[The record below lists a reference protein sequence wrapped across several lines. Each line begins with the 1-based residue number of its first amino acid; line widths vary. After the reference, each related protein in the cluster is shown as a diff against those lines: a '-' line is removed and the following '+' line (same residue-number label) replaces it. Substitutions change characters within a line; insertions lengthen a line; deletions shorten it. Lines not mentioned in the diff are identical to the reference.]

1 MDKAL
6 NICKQLFDIW
16 SNCSYGIPIDG
27 KIKDVPSSKYFDEH
41 YKLLSP
47 EQFMKYGGGVCW
59 DYVEFG
65 DWFLTDND
73 IKFHKYY
80 ISTKTESNDT
90 HTFILIEYD
99 NKYLYI
105 ESSFKLLEGIY
116 EVDDVQEVIELIT
129 NKMFWSNNNYLKY
142 GTIEYYVWEYEGHPP
157 FGSDYI
163 ECMEYFSQGQPIY
176 EGVAT
181 NKITTNISLAKAT
194 PTDVS
199 SIYKWTM
206 DTIPKKWWNED
217 TYKLIKRDAWESVHK
232 TRMIYLRDTED
243 ISPNKPIGMITA
255 YKYTYNDE
263 PGWWYI
269 AEIYLTENYRGMG
282 IGRDVL
288 EYEIANHDKLLLQVD
303 KDNEHAIELYKS
315 LGFETV
321 YETDNS
327 YEMVLLK
334 D

>member
-1 MDKAL
+1 
-6 NICKQLFDIW
+6 
-16 SNCSYGIPIDG
+16 
-27 KIKDVPSSKYFDEH
+27 
-41 YKLLSP
+41 
-47 EQFMKYGGGVCW
+47 
-59 DYVEFG
+59 
-65 DWFLTDND
+65 
-73 IKFHKYY
+73 
-80 ISTKTESNDT
+80 
-90 HTFILIEYD
+90 
-99 NKYLYI
+99 
-105 ESSFKLLEGIY
+105 
-116 EVDDVQEVIELIT
+116 
-129 NKMFWSNNNYLKY
+129 MFWSNNNYLKY

-181 NKITTNISLAKAT
+181 NKITTNISLVKAT

-206 DTIPKKWWNED
+206 DTIPKKWWNDD

-243 ISPNKPIGMITA
+243 ISPNEPIGMITA
-255 YKYTYNDE
+255 YKYTYKDE

-282 IGRDVL
+282 IGGDVL

-303 KDNEHAIELYKS
+303 KDNKHAIELYKS

-327 YEMVLLK
+327 YEMTLIK
-334 D
+334 